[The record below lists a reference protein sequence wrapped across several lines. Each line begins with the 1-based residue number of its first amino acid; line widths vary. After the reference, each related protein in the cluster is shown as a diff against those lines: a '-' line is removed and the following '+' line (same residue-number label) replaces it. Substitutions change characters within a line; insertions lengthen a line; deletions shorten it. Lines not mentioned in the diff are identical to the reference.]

1 MILKHTLLCIF
12 FSLTTKMNPPLLLS
26 ISWCSPTHLS
36 LSVTSAAVPSC
47 YCLHKKRL
55 LLTFSCIFCAF
66 AAYLECMWP
75 LGAAIATCK
84 TTEVWNGRSKL
95 DEQTGMPSVF
105 FSSGSPWQVCCSP
118 FGDRACYRG
127 HADECRSIL
136 TPKPQ
141 HQSVSCAC
149 VSVCERVYVCVRHLH
164 VCCCIRKVSGSQDK
178 HRQVLLSFISFCPWG
193 CQFSLHWC
201 LGTCV
206 SMRGGFTY
214 HFIGDYMDSFHGY
227 FSSMNILPSYK
238 QNTIS
243 RQLCTWSDW
252 GGWGEKWPRP
262 TYRSGLEGRLAQT
275 HRFSHWKL

>member
-1 MILKHTLLCIF
+1 MEEANW
-12 FSLTTKMNPPLLLS
+12 MNRQVCP
-26 ISWCSPTHLS
+26 
-36 LSVTSAAVPSC
+36 V
-47 YCLHKKRL
+47 
-55 LLTFSCIFCAF
+55 F
-66 AAYLECMWP
+66 
-75 LGAAIATCK
+75 
-84 TTEVWNGRSKL
+84 
-95 DEQTGMPSVF
+95 F

-206 SMRGGFTY
+206 SMRVGFTY
-214 HFIGDYMDSFHGY
+214 HFIGDYMDSFNGY